1 MVQGKL
7 HLFRG
12 DAWRL
17 LLTAMGYESFVLS
30 EEEALEAVERSSRKA
45 S

>member
-12 DAWRL
+12 DAWQL

-30 EEEALEAVERSSRKA
+30 EEEGT
-45 S
+45 